1 MAKLDDFYK
10 NATDAEW
17 ERMAQKR
24 AEIKEITDK
33 REAEEA
39 AAKFKKEFGFY
50 PDSVRSFELM
60 HFHDL
65 KRIQAA
71 EAEAAELR
79 ATVEQLQKQLQTIH
93 THEQGFPAWHKVN
106 GTSTKATF
114 YTTQEAI
121 AKLNEA
127 VDYVEAEYGC
137 KRAYAIAFVLEEG
150 IKRLGIGTAE

>member
-24 AEIKEITDK
+24 AEIKDITDK
-33 REAEEA
+33 KEAEA
-39 AAKFKKEFGFY
+39 AAAAFKKEFGFY
-50 PDSVRSFELM
+50 PDSVRNFELM

-79 ATVEQLQKQLQTIH
+79 AALEQMKTAP
-93 THEQGFPAWHKVN
+93 TEQGFPAWHKVN

-127 VDYVEAEYGC
+127 VDYVEAEYG
-137 KRAYAIAFVLEEG
+137 
-150 IKRLGIGTAE
+150 

>member
-1 MAKLDDFYK
+1 MAKLDEFYK

-17 ERMAQKR
+17 EAMAQKR
-24 AEIKEITDK
+24 AEIKDITDK

-50 PDSVRSFELM
+50 PDSVRNFELM

-71 EAEAAELR
+71 EAKSAELQ
-79 ATVEQLQKQLQTIH
+79 ATIEQLQKQLQAPKNQ
-93 THEQGFPAWHKVN
+93 EQDFPAWRKVH

-121 AKLNEA
+121 AKLNAA

-137 KRAYAIAFVLEEG
+137 KRCYAIAFVLEEG
-150 IKRLGIGTAE
+150 IKRLGIETAE

>member
-1 MAKLDDFYK
+1 MAKRDDFYK

-24 AEIKEITDK
+24 AEIKDRTDK
-33 REAEEA
+33 KEAEA
-39 AAKFKKEFGFY
+39 AAAAFKKEFGFY
-50 PDSVRSFELM
+50 PDSVRNFELM

-79 ATVEQLQKQLQTIH
+79 AALEQMKTAPTEH
-93 THEQGFPAWHKVN
+93 GFPAWHKVN

-150 IKRLGIGTAE
+150 IKRLGIEKAE